1 MAARRCTR
9 QNPAARAARGAGRRA
24 FKEWRPEEPGTV
36 AGLGPEGSGGGTV
49 KSRPPI
55 PAHRQH
61 PFSPGVHRLKRK
73 GQFTYQTTNPANQ
86 AGRSEVWEA
95 RDCDSTQEMS

>member
-1 MAARRCTR
+1 MVS
-9 QNPAARAARGAGRRA
+9 GA
-24 FKEWRPEEPGTV
+24 PGW
-36 AGLGPEGSGGGTV
+36 GGGGDTKGARTGGLWLRDAAHV
-49 KSRPPI
+49 KTRPPI